1 MIRKLHN
8 SLMALVASCGLL
20 AVGLMAASPSAPGLH
35 APEGAALAYMQ
46 ADVAAS
52 DTDAPLEAVASDAS
66 PALAERERTPR
77 RNLRRGRPSVSMP
90 FFSFAPRS

>member
-35 APEGAALAYMQ
+35 APEGAALAYLH
-46 ADVAAS
+46 ADVDADAQAAP
-52 DTDAPLEAVASDAS
+52 ADAS
-66 PALAERERTPR
+66 AALAERERSPR

>member
-20 AVGLMAASPSAPGLH
+20 AVGLMAAAPNTPALH
-35 APEGAALAYMQ
+35 APEGAALAYLQ
-46 ADVAAS
+46 AEMAGGDANAPREAA
-52 DTDAPLEAVASDAS
+52 PSDAS
-66 PALAERERTPR
+66 AALAERERSPR
-77 RNLRRGRPSVSMP
+77 RSLRRGRPSVSMP